1 MYQRGRDYPGLHVSR
16 SLGDY
21 TAHRIGATS
30 EPGIGHEK
38 IQKYNEYLVLASKG
52 LWNVMTPKEVFEFI
66 KVNFITENVRYRSAI
81 EKNDMTSQCAVVTH
95 GVIDPV
101 LSVLSMRAQS
111 PHRLGCWFNLT
122 GKWKCL
128 NAS

>member
-66 KVNFITENVRYRSAI
+66 KVNSNSGLGTVSHLLSLKAKEIASSEENCPMQDIT
-81 EKNDMTSQCAVVTH
+81 
-95 GVIDPV
+95 VII
-101 LSVLSMRAQS
+101 
-111 PHRLGCWFNLT
+111 
-122 GKWKCL
+122 
-128 NAS
+128 